1 MEVARRRGRRR
12 KKLLDDPKEKREYRK
27 LRGSIKSHSVENS
40 LWRRLWTFR
49 EIDCVMN
56 EYSSRLGHS
65 CLAAEF
71 TPFLVCPQG
80 VYLISV
86 PWGPCT
92 WSLPW
97 IKWSQLTSTRFDFWK
112 SILILPDYL
121 NLGLPSCFRPVK
133 FRYNSL
139 LSCSCYMSSLFIFL
153 ELHQPNK

>member
-1 MEVARRRGRRR
+1 MLRTVKRRKTNWIGHIWHRNCLLMHVIDGKIEGRIEGTVRRRRR

-86 PWGPCT
+86 P
-92 WSLPW
+92 
-97 IKWSQLTSTRFDFWK
+97 
-112 SILILPDYL
+112 
-121 NLGLPSCFRPVK
+121 
-133 FRYNSL
+133 
-139 LSCSCYMSSLFIFL
+139 
-153 ELHQPNK
+153 